1 MLDEIFDYLKEF
13 GFTSNE
19 LWKFEKENSELFFVK
34 LKDVKDNIDFLLNK
48 KLKKEEIIEIIRN
61 NPFMLTAAK
70 NRREY
75 YDNIY
80 LNILKLTD
88 NELIKL
94 IKDNNDAYTASPIE
108 LENIINY
115 LLSNNKEPKNIIL
128 SNPKIISMKLDE
140 LKKV

>member
-1 MLDEIFDYLKEF
+1 MLDEIFDYLREF